1 VVFGRS
7 INLALSCRG
16 FEALAAMGIED
27 RVVENGIPMYGRMIH
42 DLNGNQHIIPYGKS
56 NQVYFIY
63 STCIIIINYWKLVVI
78 NNKSVICTLS
88 TIVQLVS
95 YLDVNWTYHNVIEH
109 TTMSLNIRYHNV
121 IELTVPQCHWTYGTK
136 MSLNLRYDN
145 VIEHAVPQCHW
156 TYHNVKQLLQ
166 TK

>member
-1 VVFGRS
+1 LAILLICLSKCQYILDIRTQQVVFGRS

-63 STCIIIINYWKLVVI
+63 STCIIIINY
-78 NNKSVICTLS
+78 
-88 TIVQLVS
+88 
-95 YLDVNWTYHNVIEH
+95 
-109 TTMSLNIRYHNV
+109 
-121 IELTVPQCHWTYGTK
+121 
-136 MSLNLRYDN
+136 
-145 VIEHAVPQCHW
+145 
-156 TYHNVKQLLQ
+156 
-166 TK
+166 